1 MFSRYRADCFRTVSL
16 GKAGSFHAN
25 ELIGEPYGLAYEI
38 VNQKLNKLPPRTIQE
53 LGAKRVRGFEPEL
66 TFSSELTEATNEL
79 INDDK
84 VVQPL
89 TTVEIE
95 ALKQSGVH
103 SSVRALAS
111 YPGQRLLTSPPYR
124 KSFRNRSN
132 NTQISLLRPNTAR
145 RSTRNGKKQSTHH
158 LSPQESCK
166 LMSLNNLGSPRPLRQ
181 SNRHCS
187 TSANTGTRKTKI
199 GYATYV
205 PTRYH
210 RCLILRA

>member
-103 SSVRALAS
+103 SSVRALAP
-111 YPGQRLLTSPPYR
+111 YPGHTVAHKSALQEIIQKQIEQHANFTLKTEYSKEKYKKR
-124 KSFRNRSN
+124 KEAKYALSLPSRIM
-132 NTQISLLRPNTAR
+132 QIDEP
-145 RSTRNGKKQSTHH
+145 K
-158 LSPQESCK
+158 
-166 LMSLNNLGSPRPLRQ
+166 
-181 SNRHCS
+181 
-187 TSANTGTRKTKI
+187 
-199 GYATYV
+199 
-205 PTRYH
+205 
-210 RCLILRA
+210 